1 MTASQIT
8 VAKDDPAIA
17 AIVRRCYSDVELR
30 DRKGH
35 VGRGY
40 TNLKRIFGWPTDL
53 ETVVN
58 ALAATVGSAEAV
70 ASTDT
75 GSAPLAAL
83 VASRLHLP
91 AVFVRSDSKDY
102 FLSYG
107 DDPDANDPLLSGERL
122 RTGTSVHVIDDFV
135 YSGESLAA
143 AIRVLRRVGL
153 SVERAAIRTS

>member
-1 MTASQIT
+1 MQ
-8 VAKDDPAIA
+8 DPLLAG
-17 AIVRRCYSDVELR
+17 IVRRCYSDIELR
-30 DRKGH
+30 DRTGN

-53 ETVVN
+53 RTVVD

-75 GSAPLAAL
+75 GSAPLVAL
-83 VASRLHLP
+83 VAYRLNLP

-107 DDPDANDPLLSGERL
+107 GPRD
-122 RTGTSVHVIDDFV
+122 
-135 YSGESLAA
+135 
-143 AIRVLRRVGL
+143 
-153 SVERAAIRTS
+153 ERASTFG